1 MKLNRLLA
9 ASLVSVFCMGVTVGS
24 ATAANEAKPAQ
35 ESPAAKKFE
44 PIPANKDEDLR
55 VFYPDGKE
63 VKGEQAMELMRAGKP
78 GLTIWLAGNQF
89 FAMEDVIHAFQK
101 KHKDVVGV
109 ITMPPGKVMNA
120 ILNGGWTYKDKDYAM
135 TPDVFG
141 MVDMGSVKKL
151 KDAGKGQD
159 YVTYMHNQL
168 VLMVAEGNPKH
179 IKGIADL
186 GRPELQVMLPNPVN
200 EGIMKFYAKKV
211 LENNGLWGKLSD
223 GKECQSCYGAP
234 NAYFTTVHHREIPEG
249 IKAGKVDVGI
259 VWATEYK
266 NAVKEGQK
274 VGLVNLPE
282 KDSMKNEVNY
292 IAGNIPGSAHEKA
305 AREYLNFLG
314 TKAGQDAY
322 AGHGFIEAT
331 KEELKVQP
339 VQ

>member
-1 MKLNRLLA
+1 MRLNKLLA
-9 ASLVSVFCMGVTVGS
+9 ASLVSVFCMSINTG
-24 ATAANEAKPAQ
+24 TAIAADAEGPV
-35 ESPAAKKFE
+35 AKKFE
-44 PIPANKDEDLR
+44 IIPANKDDDLR
-55 VFYPDGKE
+55 VFYPDGKII
-63 VKGEQAMELMRAGKP
+63 KGEAALELMQAGKP

-89 FAMEDVIHAFQK
+89 FAMEDVIHAFQQS
-101 KHKDVVGV
+101 HKDIVGV
-109 ITMPPGKVMNA
+109 ITMPPGKVKDA
-120 ILNGGWTYKDKDYAM
+120 VLKGGWTYKDKDYAM

-151 KDAGKGQD
+151 KEAGKGQN

-168 VLMVAEGNPKH
+168 VLMVAEGNPKN

-186 GRPELQVMLPNPVN
+186 GRPELQVMLPNPVT

-211 LENNGLWGKLSD
+211 LENNSLWDKLST

-234 NAYFTTVHHREIPEG
+234 NVYFTSVHHREIPEG

-266 NAVKEGQK
+266 NALKEGLK
-274 VGLVNLPE
+274 VDVVNLPE

-292 IAGNIPGSAHEKA
+292 IAGNVPGAAHEKA
-305 AREYLNFLG
+305 AQAYLTFLG
-314 TKAGQDAY
+314 SPAGQAAY
-322 AGHGFIEAT
+322 TGHGFIQAS
-331 KEELKVQP
+331 KDELTIHP